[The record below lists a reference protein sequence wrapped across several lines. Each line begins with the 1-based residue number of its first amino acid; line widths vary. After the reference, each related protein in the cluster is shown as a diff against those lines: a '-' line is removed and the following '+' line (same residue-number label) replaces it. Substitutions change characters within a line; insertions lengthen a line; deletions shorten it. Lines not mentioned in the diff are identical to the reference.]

1 MVTLSWLDSTR
12 SSAVQM
18 SAYASQVAPLAS
30 VTVTFPFPDGSTW
43 TSRRTTLQ
51 CVVLWVHNLRHHV
64 GLCIHM
70 VTELAPA
77 GISGRNRRLL
87 TTLHRSVSGP
97 FSVEEAASA
106 LFLSIPRTHR
116 LLAYLADRGWLLR
129 LRRGLY
135 SLVPLEAAHAREWVE
150 DPWVVASKLYGADS
164 YIGGWSAC
172 EHWDL
177 TEQIFMETVV
187 ITSRKLR
194 SAKDEVQ
201 GFSFRVKRT
210 KPDMIFGVR
219 TVWRGR
225 TRVNVSDA
233 SRTVAD
239 VLSDPSLGGGIRH
252 VGDVLETYF
261 ESEHL
266 DEDLL
271 VGYVDRLGNRTAFK
285 RLGYLAETLD
295 VGSPAFV
302 RRCQEGMSSGTSLLD
317 PSLPAAGPYLRR
329 WNLRVNANVSPEGHL
344 S

>member
-1 MVTLSWLDSTR
+1 MITK
-12 SSAVQM
+12 
-18 SAYASQVAPLAS
+18 
-30 VTVTFPFPDGSTW
+30 
-43 TSRRTTLQ
+43 
-51 CVVLWVHNLRHHV
+51 
-64 GLCIHM
+64 
-70 VTELAPA
+70 LAPS

-87 TTLHRSVSGP
+87 TTLHRSVAGP

-106 LFLSIPRTHR
+106 LLLSIPRTHR

-135 SLVPLEAAHAREWVE
+135 SLVPLEASHARDWVE
-150 DPWVVASKLYGADS
+150 DPWVVASKLYGSSS

-177 TEQIFMETVV
+177 TEQLFTETVV
-187 ITSRKLR
+187 ITTRRLR

-225 TRVNVSDA
+225 TRVNVSDP

-239 VLSDPSLGGGIRH
+239 LVSDPSLGGGIRH
-252 VGDVLETYF
+252 VADVVETYF

-285 RLGYLAETLD
+285 RLGYLTETLD
-295 VGSPAFV
+295 VGSPAFLQCC
-302 RRCQEGMSSGTSLLD
+302 RDGISSGTSLLD
-317 PSLPAAGPYLRR
+317 PSLPGRGSYLRR
-329 WNLRVNANVSPEGHL
+329 WNLRVNANVSFEGYF